1 MTGNAIV
8 ITAVFF
14 AFLVAVAISIF
25 ITYRKTNRVLKDNDH
40 LANVVENLKE
50 ESEVHQKTLDELK
63 EQLRTKDHVLK
74 LQVETESLRENI
86 KDTKDMTDDELRA
99 WIELQ
104 MEIGSDAEEDQTAA
118 QRQYEIRP
126 SLRLS
131 DGETCP
137 LRQ

>member
-40 LANVVENLKE
+40 LANEVENLKE
-50 ESEVHQKTLDELK
+50 ESVEHQKALDELK

-99 WIELQ
+99 
-104 MEIGSDAEEDQTAA
+104 
-118 QRQYEIRP
+118 
-126 SLRLS
+126 
-131 DGETCP
+131 
-137 LRQ
+137 